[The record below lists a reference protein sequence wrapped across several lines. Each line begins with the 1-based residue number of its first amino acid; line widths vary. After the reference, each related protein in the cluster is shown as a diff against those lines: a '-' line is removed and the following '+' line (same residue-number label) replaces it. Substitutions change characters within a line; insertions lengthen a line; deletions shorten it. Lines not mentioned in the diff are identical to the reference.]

1 MTCNVTLSLKGWTI
15 WQDCYCGSRL
25 TCIVKTYSP
34 CLSSHDDVNTFQF
47 QQATIFTAT
56 LLFQPQLITTLYIQ
70 LLFYTHAHRHYFIHD
85 SREMQEIFRR
95 AHNNKRQYFIEPFLI
110 RSVRCKRE
118 HFWWWFLSSPPVL
131 SCLTTAVV
139 IFCLAVAAGMRS
151 NFSFEAVLHRIL
163 HPTSQQD
170 DILSSLCSRICAGLK
185 GPPPLF
191 CLQLALWCNCDVG
204 PTWL

>member
-139 IFCLAVAAGMRS
+139 IFLSGSGSRYAIKFLIWGCITSNLAS
-151 NFSFEAVLHRIL
+151 NITTRWYFKLL
-163 HPTSQQD
+163 M
-170 DILSSLCSRICAGLK
+170 
-185 GPPPLF
+185 
-191 CLQLALWCNCDVG
+191 
-204 PTWL
+204 